1 MANEEQN
8 NNLSESVLLSLGQPT
23 KWITSEANR
32 IPDKQFLDDFKQR
45 LLRSEEARGVVDQSQ
60 LSFNLRGIE
69 GSWPNKPGSDE
80 SFHTQPESPSAT
92 PYPQSVLSS
101 SDACTLNLE
110 AELDQLRPTFPSTLQ
125 SYIYLDRLDV
135 HTLWGSNTATPP
147 YLDVAL
153 AGLTCL
159 MSEDKND
166 SRGHS
171 LFMTAV
177 RLFIVTLE
185 LDNREARRV
194 EGALAAVLLA
204 VYGLLTGPPSEWRVT
219 TNMLA
224 FFTAVTR
231 RLAPAIP
238 VIPSGFFKTAT
249 SHYSIL
255 LRFGFLV
262 DTVAALH
269 FNLPPGLSS
278 NDLKVPML
286 SSNHSFRTV
295 YDGLFTSATLP
306 EDVHSPEDG
315 LLLLTAILS
324 DTLFIQRN
332 LASITVSENSS
343 SHRHAEMPRK
353 SNPYAT
359 LSPDGEYHR
368 QKLALLYALDRW
380 HEHFG
385 ELMSSNILAYYFFC
399 RVCLFYPHLGRLA
412 ESAGYTPQVEGAWR
426 FRTED
431 NMERREDKDLP
442 ITEEALDAAWRVLDH
457 VNHGTFTGGSS
468 GSPVHFTED
477 PVVVL

>member
-45 LLRSEEARGVVDQSQ
+45 LLRSEEARGFVDQSQ

-69 GSWPNKPGSDE
+69 GSWPPKPGSDE
-80 SFHTQPESPSAT
+80 SFHTQPESPSTT

-110 AELDQLRPTFPSTLQ
+110 AELDRLRPTFPSTLQ

-153 AGLTCL
+153 ASLTCL

-171 LFMTAV
+171 LFTTAV

-194 EGALAAVLLA
+194 EGAL
-204 VYGLLTGPPSEWRVT
+204 
-219 TNMLA
+219 
-224 FFTAVTR
+224 AVTR

-269 FNLPPGLSS
+269 FGLPPGLSS

-295 YDGLFTSATLP
+295 YDGLFTSAILP

-343 SHRHAEMPRK
+343 SHRHAETPRK

-368 QKLALLYALDRW
+368 QRLALLYALDRW

-457 VNHGTFTGGSS
+457 YGTAWYIQG
-468 GSPVHFTED
+468 
-477 PVVVL
+477 